1 MTEIKD
7 VSKLLWYHLDTFPVL
22 QKHRKFE
29 RKRGCNYFFV
39 IKQSL
44 SSHEWLQWN
53 CESTL
58 KKEMTAS
65 ACFEETQ

>member
-7 VSKLLWYHLDTFPVL
+7 VSKLLWYHLDTIPVL

-29 RKRGCNYFFV
+29 RKRGCNYSSV
-39 IKQSL
+39 MKQGL

-53 CESTL
+53 CEST
-58 KKEMTAS
+58 